1 MGPHGVGLEQRMFMV
16 PGLYMVRHLDYFD
29 GVREGSLAAVGED
42 KVRVHIPKNGM
53 HQEVDRVYSL
63 KPRVYF

>member
-1 MGPHGVGLEQRMFMV
+1 
-16 PGLYMVRHLDYFD
+16 
-29 GVREGSLAAVGED
+29 
-42 KVRVHIPKNGM
+42 VHIPKSDM